1 MPTEDK
7 AEREVQAPSYGRGH
21 EDMDTKS
28 GLEAGQSHF
37 VNQNGGTIW
46 MRDVFCYRTPA
57 LMDAGGGAAKTRL
70 ESVIKTFNPPPLCL
84 RLVSQA
90 IGDYI
95 VPEACR
101 SQVSKYETLL
111 HCDLSCTLL
120 QSSLGVNYVGQ
131 ASVRWLV
138 FGGIQNISCTWRVH
152 RLYAASR

>member
-57 LMDAGGGAAKTRL
+57 LMDAGGGGGG
-70 ESVIKTFNPPPLCL
+70 
-84 RLVSQA
+84 SQNTSR
-90 IGDYI
+90 I
-95 VPEACR
+95 R
-101 SQVSKYETLL
+101 NK
-111 HCDLSCTLL
+111 
-120 QSSLGVNYVGQ
+120 
-131 ASVRWLV
+131 
-138 FGGIQNISCTWRVH
+138 NI
-152 RLYAASR
+152 